1 MQIDE
6 AVMIITGAG
15 SGIGAATAR
24 AANTAGA
31 HLVLAGRRQ
40 DRIAAVA
47 DELRAARP
55 DRSVLAIPT
64 DVTDRSSLGTL
75 VERTLDV
82 HGRIDVLINNAG
94 QGFYSSVAVADLD
107 LYRRILEVNLVAPLA
122 AMQAVLPSMRAGG
135 GGVIINVSSGASLGV
150 YPTTGAYA
158 STKAALNQLSAVARA
173 ELAPEGIT
181 VSLIHPYL
189 TESEFDQAL
198 LGGDPIL
205 APPEA
210 PQHSA
215 EYVAS
220 SLIDLIR
227 SGDEVTVLLP
237 MQVGAQNDGATELSR
252 AL

>member
-1 MQIDE
+1 MNIDD
-6 AVMIITGAG
+6 AVIIITGAG
-15 SGIGAATAR
+15 SGIGAAAAR
-24 AANTAGA
+24 AASAAGA

-40 DRIAAVA
+40 ERINAVA

-55 DRSVLAIPT
+55 DRSALAVPADITDPT
-64 DVTDRSSLGTL
+64 DLEAL
-75 VERTLDV
+75 VRRTLDT

-94 QGFYSSVAVADLD
+94 QGFYSPVAEADID
-107 LYRRILEVNLVAPLA
+107 LYRRILEVNLLAPLA
-122 AMQAVLPSMRAGG
+122 AMQAVLPSMRDLGRG
-135 GGVIINVSSGASLGV
+135 MIINVSSGASLGV

-189 TESEFDQAL
+189 TESEFNKAL
-198 LGGDPIL
+198 LGGDPIS
-205 APPEA
+205 APAVA

-220 SLIDLIR
+220 SIMDLIR
-227 SGDEVTVLLP
+227 SGDEVTVLRP
-237 MQVGAQNDGATELSR
+237 A
-252 AL
+252 

>member
-1 MQIDE
+1 MEIDD
-6 AVMIITGAG
+6 AVIIITGAG

-24 AANTAGA
+24 AANAAGA

-40 DRIAAVA
+40 ERITAVA

-55 DRSVLAIPT
+55 DRCALAIPT
-64 DVTDRSSLGTL
+64 DVTDPTDLEGL
-75 VERTLDV
+75 VGRTLDE

-94 QGFYSSVAVADLD
+94 QGFYSPVAEADLD

-122 AMQAVLPSMRAGG
+122 AMQAVLPSMRDRGR
-135 GGVIINVSSGASLGV
+135 GVIINVSSGASLGV

-158 STKAALNQLSAVARA
+158 STKAALNQLMAVARA

-189 TESEFDQAL
+189 TESEFNQAL

-205 APPEA
+205 APAEA
-210 PQHSA
+210 PQHTA
-215 EYVAS
+215 EYVATK
-220 SLIDLIR
+220 LIDLIR

-237 MQVGAQNDGATELSR
+237 A
-252 AL
+252 

>member
-1 MQIDE
+1 MEIDG

-15 SGIGAATAR
+15 SGVGAATAR
-24 AANTAGA
+24 AANAAGA

-40 DRIAAVA
+40 EKINAVA
-47 DELRAARP
+47 DELRAARS
-55 DRSVLAIPT
+55 DRSPLAIPT
-64 DVTDRSSLGTL
+64 DVTDVTDLEGL
-75 VERTLDV
+75 VGRTLDE

-94 QGFYSSVAVADLD
+94 QGFYASVAEADLD

-122 AMQAVLPSMRAGG
+122 AMQAVLPSMRDCGR
-135 GGVIINVSSGASLGV
+135 GVIINVSSGASLGV

-158 STKAALNQLSAVARA
+158 STKAALNQLMAVARA

-189 TESEFDQAL
+189 TESEFNQAL

-205 APPEA
+205 APAEA
-210 PQHSA
+210 PQHNA
-215 EYVAS
+215 EYVATK
-220 SLIDLIR
+220 LIDLIR

-237 MQVGAQNDGATELSR
+237 A
-252 AL
+252 